1 VITRSPIVA
10 LAPDP
15 KNPRKMSDVS
25 RQGLAVS
32 LKTFGPLDIAFNDS
46 TSELISGHQIPRS
59 QSVSV

>member
-1 VITRSPIVA
+1 MITRSPIVA

-32 LKTFGPLDIAFNDS
+32 LKTFGPLDIQLERFG
-46 TSELISGHQIPRS
+46 E
-59 QSVSV
+59 